1 MANTTI
7 APGTDGGQHITG
19 TPATLENINQAAPG
33 LLRNSIDQRIVRI
46 RPMSTPV
53 DQLTRCARSRRA
65 DSMTVEY
72 YSVDTKSTEAK
83 LTEAVSGAFGN
94 DRGNGYMS
102 YNIKTDCNSIF
113 DESET
118 ILVPDVNGYDE
129 SGRPCGPLV
138 LYVMT
143 KGDALEVIP
152 INGKRETEDGMTTI
166 SIPDLAAQTRL
177 IRMGRAACELDV
189 QTAQFAAMPRKA
201 SNNCQIFKMQVEQ
214 STLSK
219 IAGKEVGWS
228 FSDQEEAAII
238 DMRMGMEKNFLF
250 GRRSVFFD
258 QKKNQNVYFTGG
270 IWDQAAREYRLDLET
285 MSENDLITL
294 CSKAFTGNNGS
305 RRKILIAGTALM
317 EALSRLQTTK
327 IRTAEQTRVKWGIE
341 FREIVSNF
349 GSLYVVHSEVFD
361 QCGHPSDGFII
372 DPNYLTK
379 YVHVPFQAEK
389 LDLRSS
395 GQRNTDAVVLTE
407 ASCLVLRYPNA
418 HMRIVGTNSGQ

>member
-1 MANTTI
+1 
-7 APGTDGGQHITG
+7 
-19 TPATLENINQAAPG
+19 
-33 LLRNSIDQRIVRI
+33 
-46 RPMSTPV
+46 
-53 DQLTRCARSRRA
+53 
-65 DSMTVEY
+65 
-72 YSVDTKSTEAK
+72 
-83 LTEAVSGAFGN
+83 
-94 DRGNGYMS
+94 
-102 YNIKTDCNSIF
+102 
-113 DESET
+113 
-118 ILVPDVNGYDE
+118 
-129 SGRPCGPLV
+129 
-138 LYVMT
+138 
-143 KGDALEVIP
+143 
-152 INGKRETEDGMTTI
+152 
-166 SIPDLAAQTRL
+166 
-177 IRMGRAACELDV
+177 
-189 QTAQFAAMPRKA
+189 
-201 SNNCQIFKMQVEQ
+201 MQVEQ

-349 GSLYVVHSEVFD
+349 GSLYVVPRFSTSAD
-361 QCGHPSDGFII
+361 TRPTDSSSTPTIS
-372 DPNYLTK
+372 PNMCMCRSRPRNLT
-379 YVHVPFQAEK
+379 
-389 LDLRSS
+389 S
-395 GQRNTDAVVLTE
+395 
-407 ASCLVLRYPNA
+407 VLRASGIP
-418 HMRIVGTNSGQ
+418 MR